1 MLLYRICIFTVGLIG
16 LSEEENILMVPVPFG
31 SHVTTMVAAGK
42 TLLRD
47 GHDVTFLVA
56 DNFNDSLTKKGMKTF
71 TYSGTKVKEAQD
83 YAKKLA
89 DEKVFRHSNSKDGE
103 NLAMGC
109 SSKKDEKM
117 GAEEATKNW

>member
-1 MLLYRICIFTVGLIG
+1 MFRKI
-16 LSEEENILMVPVPFG
+16 
-31 SHVTTMVAAGK
+31 HK
-42 TLLRD
+42 
-47 GHDVTFLVA
+47 A
-56 DNFNDSLTKKGMKTF
+56 DDMKLNDEMT
-71 TYSGTKVKEAQD
+71 KEAQD

-89 DEKVFRHSNSKDGE
+89 DEKIFRHSNSKDGE

>member
-1 MLLYRICIFTVGLIG
+1 MKL
-16 LSEEENILMVPVPFG
+16 
-31 SHVTTMVAAGK
+31 
-42 TLLRD
+42 
-47 GHDVTFLVA
+47 
-56 DNFNDSLTKKGMKTF
+56 NDEMT
-71 TYSGTKVKEAQD
+71 KEAQD

-89 DEKVFRHSNSKDGE
+89 DEKIFRHSNSKDGE